1 MGTRMMLVHPVYG
14 DLRPICDDDCCVQA
28 GRSRR
33 FIVSRVIGIYIKV
46 RKQRWLGDVID
57 LVNPQ
62 VVADDLPI
70 AFVWTGLEQSFL
82 KAGFTEV
89 ARRSPKRPILRSQ
102 T

>member
-1 MGTRMMLVHPVYG
+1 LLRAGWAFEDIHRLAGDWDLHEGTRK
-14 DLRPICDDDCCVQA
+14 RQ
-28 GRSRR
+28 
-33 FIVSRVIGIYIKV
+33 
-46 RKQRWLGDVID
+46 WLSDVID
-57 LVNPQ
+57 LGNPQ